1 MSLPSPF
8 SELLEWV
15 SPLCHGR
22 EDAVFC
28 FRCTGVWAGL
38 ALALPILFLAHRK
51 TNRWIALLLIAAF
64 LQMPALGYGRV
75 PLPETMK
82 TLSGQLFALSILFFL
97 SLNTTRRL
105 FKRPSEKS
113 VTSAFLF
120 IAVAGILVLQVLI
133 RIESDMVYRL
143 LDLLCLLGLG
153 SGAALIAWMAIAF
166 ISKRRPTVRMNVLTG
181 MISIPYLTR
190 LLFLG
195 VP

>member
-1 MSLPSPF
+1 
-8 SELLEWV
+8 
-15 SPLCHGR
+15 
-22 EDAVFC
+22 
-28 FRCTGVWAGL
+28 
-38 ALALPILFLAHRK
+38 
-51 TNRWIALLLIAAF
+51 
-64 LQMPALGYGRV
+64 MPALGYGRV